1 MRQVSYLKTPRTSSL
16 ISYRFHREN
25 ESYIKKSRYRHCLK
39 DETNLYT
46 NITKEE
52 GIYTI
57 CKAYLNSY
65 CKRHLEILEENLT
78 HSD

>member
-1 MRQVSYLKTPRTSSL
+1 MPE
-16 ISYRFHREN
+16 IHAIGYRFHATG
-25 ESYIKKSRYRHCLK
+25 IVWK

-78 HSD
+78 HSDWLE